1 MLLLLKGEMKPSQG
15 LRTPLDLFRDVSSK
29 SPIAV
34 NLAHFFGTA
43 DRLFFFFLVFMYHH
57 WLSSC

>member
-1 MLLLLKGEMKPSQG
+1 MRDAQVLLLLKGEMKPSQG

-29 SPIAV
+29 SPIAA

-43 DRLFFFFLVFMYHH
+43 DRLFFFFF
-57 WLSSC
+57 